1 MIIYLFKIKMKKFI
15 ITLGILLISI
25 SGFCFQD
32 VSKDSISDK
41 QSKELTEQI
50 YSDVKSV
57 ITGLAKELKV
67 GAENVYAVIKSQQV
81 VKSTVNIIKYVLL
94 ILMLILGIKGILI
107 GYKYCSTDSYGD
119 KDLDHPL
126 FIFSSVATIPLLAI
140 SISMFSATITETITG
155 FINPDFGAIN
165 YILQLIK

>member
-1 MIIYLFKIKMKKFI
+1 MKKFI
-15 ITLGILLISI
+15 IILGILLISI
-25 SGFCFQD
+25 SGFCSQN
-32 VSKDSISDK
+32 VSKDSTSDK

-67 GAENVYAVIKSQQV
+67 EAENVYAVIKSQQV
-81 VKSTVNIIKYVLL
+81 VKSTVNIIEYVLL
-94 ILMLILGIKGILI
+94 ILMLILGIKGIFI
-107 GYKYCSTDSYGD
+107 GYKHCSTDSYGD
-119 KDLDHPL
+119 KNFDHPL
-126 FIFSSVATIPLLAI
+126 FIFSSIATVLLLAI
-140 SISMFSATITETITG
+140 SIGLFSTTITETITG